1 MSNLTDE
8 EYLERKRS
16 LEELKNLVKSEQ
28 AQVFRILKKFNVE
41 YTENSSGVLFDMT
54 KLSKEAFQ
62 ELQTFLSFCQD
73 NRKNFETRDREM
85 ETSRLNLGDLYSLG

>member
-54 KLSKEAFQ
+54 KLSKEAFL
-62 ELQTFLSFCQD
+62 ELQNFLSFCQD